1 MEELFGELVKI
12 YKKESRIRV
21 RQLKRKSIE
30 NFSRFFVAFV
40 ESNKDKKEYKD
51 KYLKL
56 KKYGLQYIVKNQDW
70 IYSEINK

>member
-1 MEELFGELVKI
+1 MEELFGELIKI

-56 KKYGLQYIVKNQDW
+56 K
-70 IYSEINK
+70 